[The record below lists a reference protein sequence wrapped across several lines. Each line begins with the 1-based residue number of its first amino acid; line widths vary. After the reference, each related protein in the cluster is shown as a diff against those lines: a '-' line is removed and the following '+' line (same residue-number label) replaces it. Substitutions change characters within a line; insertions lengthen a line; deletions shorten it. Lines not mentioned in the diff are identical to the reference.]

1 MLRITLS
8 IIMLSLFSGC
18 GKETFISENIDLKI
32 DFSNQLVLV
41 SFQPIANYHI
51 PANALIAFQNEARK
65 HSRVFLR
72 YKEDSNWS
80 QIGSITS
87 AQEAADI
94 DFWTPESMEKF
105 PNGLKLPRTIRNL
118 PLLALDRSTDG
129 LTVKSLFQASP
140 DLVTGGA
147 ILSEEFEARPKFF
160 LGTQTF
166 SATNGELRASISV
179 TGPTDTQ
186 MGGIYFIANFGL
198 NPFEGA
204 QTKSKT
210 ESIRLLAD
218 GPMVVLNAGE
228 AKGWLGLLE
237 AKLNRLASRLQQ
249 LHSSD
254 Q

>member
-1 MLRITLS
+1 MLRAALS
-8 IIMLSLFSGC
+8 FVALAIFTGC
-18 GKETFISENIDLKI
+18 GRETFISETIDLKI

-41 SFQPIANYHI
+41 SFQPITNYHI
-51 PANALIAFQNEARK
+51 PANALIQFQNENRK

-72 YKEDSNWS
+72 FKEETNWS

-87 AQEAADI
+87 ASEAADHE
-94 DFWTPESMEKF
+94 FWKPEMIEKF

-118 PLLALDRSTDG
+118 PLLVLDRSTEG
-129 LTVKSLFQASP
+129 LSVKSLYQAAP

-147 ILSEEFEARPKFF
+147 ILSEEFGALPKFF

-204 QTKSKT
+204 QTKTKT

-218 GPMVVLNAGE
+218 GPMVVLNSGE
-228 AKGWLGLLE
+228 SRGWWGFLE
-237 AKLNRLASRLQQ
+237 SKLNRLASRLLQ
-249 LHSSD
+249 LHSND
-254 Q
+254 E

>member
-1 MLRITLS
+1 MFRIALS
-8 IIMLSLFSGC
+8 MIALAFFTGC

-41 SFQPIANYHI
+41 SFQPITNYHI
-51 PANALIAFQNEARK
+51 PVNALIQFQNETRK

-72 YKEDSNWS
+72 YKEETNWS

-87 AQEAADI
+87 AQEASDTE
-94 DFWTPESMEKF
+94 FWKPEFIEKF

-118 PLLALDRSTDG
+118 PLLALDRSTEG
-129 LTVKSLFQASP
+129 LTVKSLYQASP

-147 ILSEEFEARPKFF
+147 ILSEEFGALPKFF

-198 NPFEGA
+198 NPFDGA

-228 AKGWLGLLE
+228 SKGWWGFLE

-254 Q
+254 E